1 MKNQTDAS
9 DDLYSTSENRLNT
22 VLGDN
27 KQYFLLLRKIRQ
39 EFLLE
44 NPALTIK
51 QFEEYVSAR
60 YGIVMKFDSDGNLL
74 SEYSIS
80 NQERHL
86 VALLKFM

>member
-44 NPALTIK
+44 YPDSPIK

-80 NQERHL
+80 NQDRHL

>member
-44 NPALTIK
+44 NPDLTIK